1 MTHSFCG
8 TPCISLLCPPFV
20 HSANDQMKY
29 RGTRDD
35 IVGFQTRDFCLRD
48 SGAQRLSVAMVA
60 AHGMES
66 VRRLLIRTENIEPV
80 P

>member
-1 MTHSFCG
+1 
-8 TPCISLLCPPFV
+8 
-20 HSANDQMKY
+20 MKY